1 MLAERPAARTA
12 SRIRCPVADRPITEL
27 GDPDPLQRVEP
38 SSVKPPS
45 DDAFHRHLRQI
56 RRRLFER
63 RREHAA
69 AIRPRHPLDLH
80 PAPRAR
86 HPPRRIL
93 QDLPRSFPPRGASS
107 QASIPRGLV
116 ARAGGGRAVRPR
128 EFRVSSSRRASRNEV
143 PQVERKGPRWRT
155 RPTWVGHPAAAALES
170 APDAWE
176 LARRFDGNG
185 RGDSNFTGR
194 RRITTAPRR

>member
-12 SRIRCPVADRPITEL
+12 SRIRCPAADRPITEL

-93 QDLPRSFPPRGASS
+93 QPHRHPAPRQMPPHPRRSPV
-107 QASIPRGLV
+107 IPQ
-116 ARAGGGRAVRPR
+116 RAAER
-128 EFRVSSSRRASRNEV
+128 V
-143 PQVERKGPRWRT
+143 PQQ
-155 RPTWVGHPAAAALES
+155 
-170 APDAWE
+170 PDE
-176 LARRFDGNG
+176 
-185 RGDSNFTGR
+185 TGSR
-194 RRITTAPRR
+194 QCSLDPKR